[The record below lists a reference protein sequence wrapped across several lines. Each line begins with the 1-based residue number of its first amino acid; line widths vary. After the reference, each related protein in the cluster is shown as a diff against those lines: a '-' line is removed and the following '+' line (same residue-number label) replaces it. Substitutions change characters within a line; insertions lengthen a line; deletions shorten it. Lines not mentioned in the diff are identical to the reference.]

1 MCYAIPAKIIKIEGD
16 TAVADYGGIKKKINI
31 SLLDVSLGDYVLV
44 HAGFAIEKISQ
55 KSAEDILQKY
65 LQLVDIIDKDNH
77 LKSTITDNSSQ
88 YL

>member
-44 HAGFAIEKISQ
+44 HAGFAIERISQ

-77 LKSTITDNSSQ
+77 LKSTITDNSNQ

>member
-31 SLLDVSLGDYVLV
+31 SLLNISLGDYVLV

-77 LKSTITDNSSQ
+77 LKSTITDNSNQ